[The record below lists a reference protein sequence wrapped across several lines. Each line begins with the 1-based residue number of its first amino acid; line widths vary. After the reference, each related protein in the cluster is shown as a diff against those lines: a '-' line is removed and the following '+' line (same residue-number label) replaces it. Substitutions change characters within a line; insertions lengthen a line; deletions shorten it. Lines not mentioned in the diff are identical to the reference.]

1 MPTALF
7 YLFVRAHT
15 GRSEIIKLFLI
26 SSNSSHCFSQ
36 SIKGCFNRRLQKKAC
51 GPDLYSYTPQKKY
64 TVHFY
69 QWLTGDSLLAVILMV
84 LMALDGGLTAALSA
98 C

>member
-15 GRSEIIKLFLI
+15 GRSEIIKLLLI

-36 SIKGCFNRRLQKKAC
+36 SIKGCFNRRLQKKHVVLIYIHAH
-51 GPDLYSYTPQKKY
+51 PQKKI
-64 TVHFY
+64 FC

>member
-36 SIKGCFNRRLQKKAC
+36 SIKGCFNRRLQKKHVV
-51 GPDLYSYTPQKKY
+51 LIYIHTHPQKKN

>member
-1 MPTALF
+1 MHIRGDLKSLNCFLFPPTVVTVFHKVLKVVLIVD
-7 YLFVRAHT
+7 YRKKHVVLIYIHAHP
-15 GRSEIIKLFLI
+15 
-26 SSNSSHCFSQ
+26 
-36 SIKGCFNRRLQKKAC
+36 KKKNFC
-51 GPDLYSYTPQKKY
+51 
-64 TVHFY
+64 

>member
-1 MPTALF
+1 MHIRGDLKSLNCFLFPPTVVTVFHKVLKVVF
-7 YLFVRAHT
+7 H
-15 GRSEIIKLFLI
+15 
-26 SSNSSHCFSQ
+26 
-36 SIKGCFNRRLQKKAC
+36 RRLQKKHVV
-51 GPDLYSYTPQKKY
+51 LIYIHTHPQKKN